1 MGVRVFWKLNS
12 KQAALCAS
20 FGGAAY
26 ALRVVNLVIP
36 IGGPFVIDARD
47 IPGIVG
53 ATLSGPIGGIIVGF
67 LAGIPSKFPI
77 VDIPSFVLAYFL
89 VGILAQVLTRW
100 RWLSALGA
108 LTGYLVA
115 AFIVWQLG
123 LMPTLWGA
131 LVSVAPR
138 AIVIVPVQLSI
149 LLAIFRRW
157 PNILETIRM

>member
-1 MGVRVFWKLNS
+1 MSFWKPNT
-12 KQAALCAS
+12 KQVALCAS

-26 ALRVVNLVIP
+26 ALRALNLVIP

-53 ATLSGPIGGIIVGF
+53 AALSGPIGGMVVGF
-67 LAGIPSKFPI
+67 LAGIPAKFPI
-77 VDIPSFVLAYFL
+77 VDVPSFVLAYFL
-89 VGILAQVLTRW
+89 VGTLTQALTRH

-108 LTGYLVA
+108 LTGYFVA

-123 LMPTLWGA
+123 LIPTFWGA
-131 LVSVAPR
+131 FVTVAPR

-149 LLAIFRRW
+149 LFAIFKRW
-157 PNILETIRM
+157 PNILEVIVETT